1 MRSFITGS
9 PPSRGRRTYV
19 LTRNILDSRPMRIF
33 LMVLAML
40 VSQAAV
46 AQAWPNRPVLFL
58 VPFAAGAGINDIM
71 ARLVGKHMGAG
82 LGQPVVIENR
92 AGAGGI
98 AGTDAAAK
106 AAPDGYT
113 FLMTNVSLVTS
124 AYLYS
129 KLPYDPQKDLVPV
142 TLVATSP
149 LMLVVHPSV
158 AASSVQELV
167 ALAKANPGRLNFGS
181 GGMGSTPHLSVELFK
196 SAAGFDAVHV
206 PYKGGAPALNDLIGG
221 QLSFMIENMP
231 GTMPFVKS
239 GKLRALAITIAQRS
253 PLEPALPTMAESG
266 VPGYEVGGAQGLF
279 AAAGTPPDIVERLQA
294 EGAKGRRLEEW
305 RESVAGAG
313 REPSGDTPEAFG
325 AFIRPENVR
334 GGRIIREKGIRS
346 EEAGVDRRACRSA
359 MGMTD
364 LSQGEAP

>member
-1 MRSFITGS
+1 MPTWRRLGCRVRRSAA
-9 PPSRGRRTYV
+9 
-19 LTRNILDSRPMRIF
+19 LL
-33 LMVLAML
+33 LAML
-40 VSQAAV
+40 VSQAAL
-46 AQAWPNRPVLFL
+46 AQAWPNRPVRLL

-71 ARLVGKHMGAG
+71 ARLVGQHLGAG

-129 KLPYDPQKDLVPV
+129 RLPYDPQHDFVPV

-149 LMLVVHPSV
+149 LMLVVHPSI
-158 AASSVQELV
+158 AASSVQELI

-181 GGMGSTPHLSVELFK
+181 GGVGSTPHLSVELFK
-196 SAAGFDAVHV
+196 SAAGIDAVHV

-221 QLSFMIENMP
+221 QLSFMIENVP
-231 GTMPFVKS
+231 GTMPFVKG
-239 GKLRALAITIAQRS
+239 GKLRALAITSAQRS

-266 VPGYEVGGAQGLF
+266 VPGYEVVGWQGLF
-279 AAAGTPPDIVERLQA
+279 AVAGTPPEIVARLQA
-294 EGAKGRRLEEW
+294 EVAKVLRQPEVRERLAALGA
-305 RESVAGAG
+305 
-313 REPSGDTPEAFG
+313 EPIGSTPQEFG
-325 AFIRPENVR
+325 AFVRAEHARWSNV
-334 GGRIIREKGIRS
+334 IREKGIRS
-346 EEAGVDRRACRSA
+346 E
-359 MGMTD
+359 
-364 LSQGEAP
+364 